1 MKITSL
7 NVNQFLGLGTRNE
20 YPSNNPEKKEKKWT
34 ELKNQII
41 NIISDSLDKEDDILF
56 LQEMPYKM
64 YPKHFGPNSVKV
76 SNVYL
81 DLQRICDN
89 KKINIY
95 KTNCNCDIFKTIA
108 LSKGVYEYPV
118 NEEIIKETFR
128 LNGFEDSR
136 LVVLKK
142 SLTLNNKELYLIGIH
157 NIAEPYPATLF
168 LRNLEELI
176 KRYLK
181 NKNVI
186 VCGDVNIYND
196 NILKGIEQRFLSETD
211 LCDAWLSKGFDNDD
225 EKGFTYY
232 TKNIKTRIDKFFINK
247 EKISSYEI
255 KVGKEIENGIS
266 DHNSISLII
275 NEIKECC
282 QNI

>member
-20 YPSNNPEKKEKKWT
+20 YPSNNPEKKEKKWA

-64 YPKHFGPNSVKV
+64 YTKHFGPNSVKV

-108 LSKGVYEYPV
+108 LSKEKYEYAV
-118 NEEIIKETFR
+118 DEEIVKEAFRLKKYEDCRLVILKKDLALNNEE
-128 LNGFEDSR
+128 
-136 LVVLKK
+136 
-142 SLTLNNKELYLIGIH
+142 LYIVGIH
-157 NIAEPYPATLF
+157 NFSEHYLSIVF
-168 LRNLEELI
+168 LHNLEKFI
-176 KRYLK
+176 NCHFK

-186 VCGDVNIYND
+186 VCGDINIYAD
-196 NILKGIEQRFLSETD
+196 AILNKIEQKFLHETN
-211 LCDAWLSKGFDNDD
+211 LCDAWINKGYNNDD
-225 EKGFTYY
+225 EKGFTY
-232 TKNIKTRIDKFFINK
+232 KKSRIDKFFINK
-247 EKISSYEI
+247 DKISSYEI
-255 KVGKEIENGIS
+255 KVGKEIDEKVS

-275 NEIKECC
+275 NSMKG
-282 QNI
+282 